1 MEFQRML
8 SQSRRVQSRLLSWIN
23 RTNFDPKRLRG
34 VLLGLI
40 AHITLGEVCCYRLV
54 QQDIRAGELPNYT
67 ADLMIVIF
75 AVFEAV
81 VAPLVSWWGFTKRRN
96 LFIGYA
102 TAVVV
107 CCFSWFLMPA
117 KFEREESELCDAA
130 NSKNNIGFIGTSTS
144 TIFRLLII
152 TYTCIVFILARIVFL
167 SHGIAYSDEYAP
179 ARTSMHYGVLLISRI
194 FPLILGHKMTDA
206 VENNMV
212 IQTLALAMGTLG
224 SLVQLPCAIPKETP
238 VVNEVQMEEP
248 LTDRGNS
255 FHLLSGDDEEHQ
267 SRQENNENNDF
278 EWDNIGTELPQRQ
291 ERLTEKRQRN
301 NSNESED
308 DEDFITVRRNNKKL
322 ARSYSKVSDKDN
334 QNTKNV
340 NNSITFEEEEIRE
353 IFQCQNKIVSVKRLK
368 RLTGDGQW
376 VDSETIR
383 MCFQS
388 STLPPYIHG
397 YGCRFKVEP
406 YTFPVTQCSGCWK
419 YGHLVRFCPTKKIM
433 CPKCGNDHAN
443 CETTKYT
450 CLNCNG
456 NHMALDKSCPVFT
469 KEKEIRKIMSSEN
482 CSYRKAFEKFEDKK
496 RTFINDLMSECSG
509 IENEFTSTKQSTK
522 RTYRDIVVTE
532 AIIHKENLQKNNLGG
547 TENTNER
554 KTKNKSEKKKRKR
567 NQKEAGLTEY
577 SRVSNTNSLE
587 EITSEEEFCQN
598 TEKIKESTIK
608 RIFNRLKDI
617 VFSKNDFQEKIKQ
630 IVNLVIEEFTKVIG
644 ELIERGNIYNNLM
657 SFVHG

>member
-1 MEFQRML
+1 M
-8 SQSRRVQSRLLSWIN
+8 
-23 RTNFDPKRLRG
+23 
-34 VLLGLI
+34 
-40 AHITLGEVCCYRLV
+40 
-54 QQDIRAGELPNYT
+54 
-67 ADLMIVIF
+67 
-75 AVFEAV
+75 
-81 VAPLVSWWGFTKRRN
+81 
-96 LFIGYA
+96 
-102 TAVVV
+102 
-107 CCFSWFLMPA
+107 
-117 KFEREESELCDAA
+117 SEI
-130 NSKNNIGFIGTSTS
+130 SK
-144 TIFRLLII
+144 
-152 TYTCIVFILARIVFL
+152 
-167 SHGIAYSDEYAP
+167 
-179 ARTSMHYGVLLISRI
+179 
-194 FPLILGHKMTDA
+194 
-206 VENNMV
+206 
-212 IQTLALAMGTLG
+212 
-224 SLVQLPCAIPKETP
+224 
-238 VVNEVQMEEP
+238 
-248 LTDRGNS
+248 GNS

-340 NNSITFEEEEIRE
+340 NNSITFEVCLTSTQTLPKQIALAKLLNAENIKEVLRIKYKGPYKVLVKFEKKEEADKLLNCKKIKEMGCKCQMTDEMSFSYGIVKYIDIDLKEEEIRE

-443 CETTKYT
+443 CETTKFT

-469 KEKEIRKIMSSEN
+469 KEKEIRKIMSTEN

-509 IENEFTSTKQSTK
+509 IENELTSTKQSTK

-554 KTKNKSEKKKRKR
+554 KTKNKSEKKKRK
-567 NQKEAGLTEY
+567 NLPLKEY
-577 SRVSNTNSLE
+577 S
-587 EITSEEEFCQN
+587 I
-598 TEKIKESTIK
+598 
-608 RIFNRLKDI
+608 D
-617 VFSKNDFQEKIKQ
+617 
-630 IVNLVIEEFTKVIG
+630 
-644 ELIERGNIYNNLM
+644 
-657 SFVHG
+657 